1 MTSHELYN
9 KLKPNREQKLV
20 AQLLEDGLNVNI
32 VDFYTKLIKDA
43 ARCNS
48 YSSDVVFDINY
59 ISRQLR
65 EFNKDTVFEPIW
77 VGFRR
82 HGVDSTAYVLS
93 RIAEDGNTIELYKN
107 YFALY
112 SINVVEDPEYPD
124 FRVVVIGEYWS

>member
-1 MTSHELYN
+1 MTSQELYN

-20 AQLLEDGLNVNI
+20 AQLLEGGLNVNI

-48 YSSDVVFDINY
+48 YSSDVVFNINY

-82 HGVDSTAYVLS
+82 HGVDSTTYILS
-93 RIAEDGNTIELYKN
+93 RIDEDGNTIELYKN

-124 FRVVVIGEYWS
+124 FRTIVIGEYWS